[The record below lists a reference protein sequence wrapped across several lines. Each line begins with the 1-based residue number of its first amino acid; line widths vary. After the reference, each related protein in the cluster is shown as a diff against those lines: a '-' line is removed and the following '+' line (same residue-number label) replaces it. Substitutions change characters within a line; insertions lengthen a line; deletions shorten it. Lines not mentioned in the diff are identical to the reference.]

1 MARPT
6 NPTWISGRKGPVA
19 RTYWIWTG
27 ILSNVLGRSGVFL
40 TDMSIKLDI
49 GFLRIHHSRLYLH
62 FFIAAGLNE
71 SFSELIGSSMF
82 AMATKLG
89 DEPSFGMR
97 SLTGSC
103 SHTGEGAP
111 AFNFGSLFVNGLTTF
126 PHSLLA
132 KLKHSRALTPLHS
145 RSRTKNR
152 PLTKF
157 NPSFTWGIFPRGF
170 NGNML
175 DAMVMTGRQLDRRRW
190 MCTSL

>member
-6 NPTWISGRKGPVA
+6 NPPWISGRKGPVA

-27 ILSNVLGRSGVFL
+27 ILLNVLGRSGVFL

-103 SHTGEGAP
+103 SHI
-111 AFNFGSLFVNGLTTF
+111 L
-126 PHSLLA
+126 
-132 KLKHSRALTPLHS
+132 
-145 RSRTKNR
+145 
-152 PLTKF
+152 
-157 NPSFTWGIFPRGF
+157 
-170 NGNML
+170 
-175 DAMVMTGRQLDRRRW
+175 
-190 MCTSL
+190 